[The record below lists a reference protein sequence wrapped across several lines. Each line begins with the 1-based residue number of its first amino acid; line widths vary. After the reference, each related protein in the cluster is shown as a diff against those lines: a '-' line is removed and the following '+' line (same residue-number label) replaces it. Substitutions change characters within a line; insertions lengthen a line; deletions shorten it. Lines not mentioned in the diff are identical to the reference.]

1 MLTNVN
7 YVDENLQNICIYVSS
22 HFSTYYSKELKV
34 LWDVAKVKC
43 NFSMKHVNII
53 YLNVIRNTKNVIF
66 IFGSH
71 ITIFAFVIM
80 IIWCNL
86 NNGWNVG
93 RRCILSQIE
102 IFFATNI
109 MSLRYYHFMSKTLP
123 NNISELNV
131 LWFHLTI
138 IYKEF
143 WQE

>member
-1 MLTNVN
+1 MSMKICKIYAYMYPPIFQLITLKNSRFYEML
-7 YVDENLQNICIYVSS
+7 QK
-22 HFSTYYSKELKV
+22 F
-34 LWDVAKVKC
+34 KC